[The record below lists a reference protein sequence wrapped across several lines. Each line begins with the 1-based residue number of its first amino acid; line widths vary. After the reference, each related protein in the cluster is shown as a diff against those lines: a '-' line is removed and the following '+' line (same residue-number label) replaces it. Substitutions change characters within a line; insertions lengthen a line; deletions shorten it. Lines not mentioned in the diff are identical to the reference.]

1 MSDLNKDLSKK
12 FINYLD
18 RKQYKRLQFEADM
31 LGEIEDQHPLIMF
44 YYASSIYL
52 NEASKNK
59 DLLNAEDYLED
70 VFHQSYKNQLEFYAY
85 LLNKMGFEVDETG
98 YFVVCN
104 ADRSK
109 ENFEKV
115 MSFDELLVPY
125 KLDTSWIEK
134 KLDLMIK
141 VLNNKKEAE
150 SHESCMNCAYQRER
164 SRIEQ

>member
-59 DLLNAEDYLED
+59 DL
-70 VFHQSYKNQLEFYAY
+70 F
-85 LLNKMGFEVDETG
+85 
-98 YFVVCN
+98 
-104 ADRSK
+104 
-109 ENFEKV
+109 
-115 MSFDELLVPY
+115 
-125 KLDTSWIEK
+125 
-134 KLDLMIK
+134 
-141 VLNNKKEAE
+141 
-150 SHESCMNCAYQRER
+150 
-164 SRIEQ
+164 